1 VETSEE
7 GLGRVT
13 FLDSI
18 VRWVSMVCDKIAQA
32 GLFAMLLLT
41 TSNILLRKFGKPIY
55 GAYDYVCFISTIVVA
70 FAIANCAVKRGHTQ
84 VELLVARFSRRAQGI
99 VDSITGILSLGIF
112 SLITWQSVALGNDM
126 RRAGELS
133 MTSLEPFYPY
143 IYAIAFG
150 CALLCLVILVGL
162 MKSVVKAVK
171 G

>member
-1 VETSEE
+1 VEAPWE
-7 GLGRVT
+7 GRDQVA

-18 VRWVSMVCDKIAQA
+18 VRWVSKVCDRIAQA
-32 GLFAMLLLT
+32 GLFAMLLVT

-55 GAYDYVCFISTIVVA
+55 GAYDYVCFLSTIVVA

-112 SLITWQSVALGNDM
+112 SLITWQSIALGNDM
-126 RRAGELS
+126 RRAGEVS

-150 CALLCLVILVGL
+150 CALLCLVILVDL
-162 MKSVVKAVK
+162 MKSVLKAVK